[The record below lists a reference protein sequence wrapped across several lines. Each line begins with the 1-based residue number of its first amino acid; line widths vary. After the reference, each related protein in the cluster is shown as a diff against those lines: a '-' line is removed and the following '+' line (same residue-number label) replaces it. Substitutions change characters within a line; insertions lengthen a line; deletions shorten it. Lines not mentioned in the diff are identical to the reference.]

1 MQTDLNIAACVDMM
15 YGENTYIIWRNDK
28 GPCWIIDPGLPPCGE
43 QACEGIR
50 EKGLTPEA
58 ILLTHGHIDHIAG
71 IPVIRDAFPDIR
83 VHMTTEAAEALT
95 NPNENLSGM
104 HSMPVTIGPIDTIDI
119 PVDSELVLDGLTFKA
134 LDTSG
139 HAPGSRS
146 FYCEAA
152 EAVFVGDAI
161 FQNSIGNTAFHH
173 SIGKLLMKNIAENL
187 LTLPESTRIYSGHGD
202 VTTVGDEKRC
212 NPFLQ

>member
-1 MQTDLNIAACVDMM
+1 MQADLNIAVCVDMM
-15 YGENTYIIWRNDK
+15 YGENMYVVWRNDE
-28 GPCWIIDPGLPPCGE
+28 GPCWIIDPGLPPCGQ
-43 QACEGIR
+43 QACEHIR
-50 EKGLTPEA
+50 KNGLTPEA

-71 IPVIRDAFPDIR
+71 IPVIREAFPE
-83 VHMTTEAAEALT
+83 VHVRITAEAAEALT

-104 HSMPVTIGPIDTIDI
+104 HGLAATVGPVETIDI
-119 PVDSELVLDGLTFKA
+119 PVDSELVLDGLSFKA

-152 EAVFVGDAI
+152 EAVFVGDAL

-173 SIGKLLMKNIAENL
+173 SIETLLLANIRENL
-187 LTLPESTRIYSGHGD
+187 LTLPEETRVYSGHGD
-202 VTTVGDEKRC
+202 ITTIGDEKRC

>member
-1 MQTDLNIAACVDMM
+1 METELKLAVCVDMM
-15 YGENTYIIWRNDK
+15 YGENTYIVWRNSK

-43 QACEGIR
+43 QACQHIR
-50 EKGLTPEA
+50 DTGLAPEA
-58 ILLTHGHIDHIAG
+58 ILLTHGHFDHIAG
-71 IPVIRDAFPDIR
+71 IPAIREAFPDVR
-83 VHMTTEAAEALT
+83 VYMTAEAAVALT
-95 NPNENLSGM
+95 DPNENLSGM
-104 HSMPVTIGPIDTIDI
+104 HGLAATVGPVETIDI
-119 PVDSELVLDGLTFKA
+119 PVDGELVLDGLAFKA

-152 EAVFVGDAI
+152 GAVFVGDAL

-173 SIGKLLMKNIAENL
+173 SIHELLLKNLKENL
-187 LTLPESTRIYSGHGD
+187 LTLPEETRVYSGHGD
-202 VTTVGDEKRC
+202 VTTIGDEKRC